1 MREVV
6 KWSHHFIFQTTAFH
20 SRKKK
25 KGDDSIEAEAKCS
38 FSVITHHGT
47 LDFIAGSEHE
57 RELWVRILT
66 LLQPSKQ
73 GIEGD
78 AYVDKF
84 GMYVMEQWKRADM
97 DRDGSLSVQ
106 ECVMLLRK
114 MNYEVAKKQIKT
126 RMKDKA
132 ELSFEDFQNFMKEM
146 MGNRPEI
153 TLLIKEIRLRYAS
166 SKNANKGPRNESEN
180 LSMDELL
187 FFLNVMQR
195 LPREKEVSR
204 EHVISTYFS
213 GEKISDS
220 ITVIQFAKILDH
232 SKNSVIDPVST
243 SQGCGGKVR
252 RAPSH
257 RSRNAPRSHPYPAS
271 FFETAAD
278 PRAPIRISQPF
289 TRLNG
294 ATTVGTADRI
304 PHPSPPALHAGAA
317 RELYVR
323 IPQSLL
329 DQLEP
334 QHVPHR
340 RPAAR
345 HLLGGA
351 VLRGAAARLPLRGAR
366 LLGRRE
372 RRPGGQRRQSAHHHP
387 RPHALHQDPLQR
399 RHQGAPRPICT
410 AATTLAPPR
419 LCAALCTSPHR
430 PSIPSSAKAFR
441 PVLSASAARPLGRA
455 TRASLHSVHHS
466 IWEVRPSDAPPRCAA
481 ARSGHQQE
489 RLRAAGQQPV
499 PCHPLYRDALQPQVS
514 GSHVRH
520 LHSGVRGQGAAPPR
534 ARSAC
539 PPGRADCPPPVCLI
553 LAHHLSSS

>member
-1 MREVV
+1 M

-252 RAPSH
+252 RAPSTAAATPH
-257 RSRNAPRSHPYPAS
+257 APIPTPQAFLKPLPTPALPSASRNRSRALTGRRLSAPP
-271 FFETAAD
+271 TAYL
-278 PRAPIRISQPF
+278 I
-289 TRLNG
+289 
-294 ATTVGTADRI
+294 
-304 PHPSPPALHAGAA
+304 
-317 RELYVR
+317 
-323 IPQSLL
+323 
-329 DQLEP
+329 
-334 QHVPHR
+334 PHR
-340 RPAAR
+340 RLCTPGQLESYMSASLS
-345 HLLGGA
+345 HYWINSSHNTYLIGDQ
-351 VLRGAAARLPLRGAR
+351 LRGIS
-366 LLGRRE
+366 
-372 RRPGGQRRQSAHHHP
+372 SAE
-387 RPHALHQDPLQR
+387 QYSEVLQR
-399 RHQGAPRPICT
+399 GCRCVELDCWDGEKGVPVGNDGNQPIITHGHTLCTRILFSDVIKARP
-410 AATTLAPPR
+410 ALYAPPR
-419 LCAALCTSPHR
+419 RLLHHQGCALLFAPHPIDPVSRALQKLFAPCCPLPPPDRLAGPHAPPCT
-430 PSIPSSAKAFR
+430 
-441 PVLSASAARPLGRA
+441 ASTTPFGKCVRA
-455 TRASLHSVHHS
+455 T
-466 IWEVRPSDAPPRCAA
+466 PR
-481 ARSGHQQE
+481 H
-489 RLRAAGQQPV
+489 
-499 PCHPLYRDALQPQVS
+499 
-514 GSHVRH
+514 
-520 LHSGVRGQGAAPPR
+520 AAPPP
-534 ARSAC
+534 AQAINKSAFG
-539 PPGRADCPPPVCLI
+539 PPANNPYPVILSIEMHCSPKFQDRMYDICIQEFGDKVQLRRGRAV
-553 LAHHLSSS
+553 LARQAVPIVRRPSASSSLTT